1 MFYGFRLPT
10 FTSDVIS
17 GPLILTHLILLVA
30 FFGLIVVIYSSI
42 PPKNT
47 CSPFPPGHGRHMK
60 QVQPSSLSHS
70 PGSASRFYTHWA
82 TRHIPFWAV
91 LSPQPNWS
99 EHTQE
104 ENKKRTRSSRFLDR
118 QSNTDHQSGIVKN
131 VYTAQNKMRQDIQ
144 TPEIQ
149 KRWSVEIP
157 SRFFHPQACH
167 NFWYWHG
174 WGLARPGY
182 GWKWATPPSSATGY
196 CRKNLVFKCF

>member
-1 MFYGFRLPT
+1 M
-10 FTSDVIS
+10 
-17 GPLILTHLILLVA
+17 
-30 FFGLIVVIYSSI
+30 
-42 PPKNT
+42 
-47 CSPFPPGHGRHMK
+47 
-60 QVQPSSLSHS
+60 
-70 PGSASRFYTHWA
+70 
-82 TRHIPFWAV
+82 

-118 QSNTDHQSGIVKN
+118 QSNTDHQSGVKN
-131 VYTAQNKMRQDIQ
+131 VYTAQNKMLQDIQ

-149 KRWSVEIP
+149 KRRSVEIP

-182 GWKWATPPSSATGY
+182 GWKWATPPVQLVTAGQTWFLTCLNHFGLGKVPPFLVRNHTMSSCWQIAVVIAARTNDTVAGWWPIFHQAWQRILY
-196 CRKNLVFKCF
+196 VYMSIHLYINVYIYILRC